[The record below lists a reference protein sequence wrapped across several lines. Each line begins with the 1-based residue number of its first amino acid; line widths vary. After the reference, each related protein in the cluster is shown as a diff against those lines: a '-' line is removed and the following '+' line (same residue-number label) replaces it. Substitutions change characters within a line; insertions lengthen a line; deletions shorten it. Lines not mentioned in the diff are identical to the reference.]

1 MERYQCSDLINK
13 LTKVSM
19 IINTDGVHTSEELI
33 GYIAEDPF
41 VVFTILIN
49 KYAISYYNERIYPM
63 ALCSFSNS
71 LKIEDCG
78 SIYSYNNMD
87 KRYFN
92 NIDSFI
98 SIEDDVLI
106 KARLTEDKR
115 TEEFTLFANIL
126 SNEDLKCNHL
136 TISLQKAI
144 DLQDFAEMKF
154 EWDQDYNINRVM
166 RNIMTKISSFEFGQD
181 YETDMMISYVIKQCL
196 TAHWD
201 HIERNGK
208 AITEMGG

>member
-1 MERYQCSDLINK
+1 MERYQCSDLFNK

-19 IINTDGVHTSEELI
+19 ITNTDGVHTSEELI

-41 VVFTILIN
+41 IVFTILIN
-49 KYAISYYNERIYPM
+49 KYAISYYDERIYPM

-78 SIYSYNNMD
+78 SIYSYNNID

-98 SIEDDVLI
+98 SI
-106 KARLTEDKR
+106 
-115 TEEFTLFANIL
+115 EEFTLFANIL
-126 SNEDLKCNHL
+126 SNEDLKYNHL

-144 DLQDFAEMKF
+144 DLQDFADMKF

-181 YETDMMISYVIKQCL
+181 YETDMMISYVIRQCL